1 MSLEQQ
7 IQKDIVEAMKAHD
20 NVRLEAVRAIKSEIL
35 LAKTSGKSD
44 TLNDDGIIRIIQK
57 LIKQHKESADLYA
70 AGGRPELE
78 KNELAESEVMEKY
91 LPKQLSEDEVET
103 VISGI
108 ISETG
113 AKGLSDMGKVMGIAS
128 KRLAGQSDG
137 RTISSI
143 TKKLLG

>member
-35 LAKTSGKSD
+35 LAKTSGKAD
-44 TLNDDGIIRIIQK
+44 ELNDADIIRIIQK

-70 AGGRPELE
+70 SGGRPELE

-91 LPKQLSEDEVET
+91 LPKQLDETEVET
-103 VISGI
+103 IISGI
-108 ISETG
+108 ITETG
-113 AKGLSDMGKVMGIAS
+113 AKGLSDMGKVMGIAT